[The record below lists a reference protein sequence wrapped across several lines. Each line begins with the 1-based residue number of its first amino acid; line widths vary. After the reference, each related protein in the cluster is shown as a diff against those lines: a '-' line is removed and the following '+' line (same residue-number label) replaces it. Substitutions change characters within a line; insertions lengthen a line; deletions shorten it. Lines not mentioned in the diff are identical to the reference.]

1 MFFVGLDLGQ
11 RKDFTAVAVVER
23 EERNWVEGPRLM
35 VRHLERMALGTAYT
49 RVVERV
55 FRMMRHPALERDARL
70 VVDATGVGAP
80 VVELLRSAGLAG
92 RITAVTIT
100 GGEQA
105 HGASEEW
112 RVPRRDLLMGLEVL
126 LEAGELTIAR
136 RLAEAE
142 RLKRELTRIQVGG
155 RRSDGGEHDDLV
167 IALGLAC
174 WRARAGRRRGFGTQ
188 RLPGI

>member
-23 EERNWVEGPRLM
+23 EMGRPHIAVARATLL

-55 FRMMRHPALERDARL
+55 CGMMRHPALERDARL

-80 VVELLRSAGLAG
+80 VVELLRGAGLAG

-100 GGEQA
+100 
-105 HGASEEW
+105 
-112 RVPRRDLLMGLEVL
+112 P
-126 LEAGELTIAR
+126 
-136 RLAEAE
+136 RLAGTGAMAGSMTIWSSQWGL
-142 RLKRELTRIQVGG
+142 RAGG
-155 RRSDGGEHDDLV
+155 RGPRGG
-167 IALGLAC
+167 AGS
-174 WRARAGRRRGFGTQ
+174 GRRGCRGFEEGM
-188 RLPGI
+188 